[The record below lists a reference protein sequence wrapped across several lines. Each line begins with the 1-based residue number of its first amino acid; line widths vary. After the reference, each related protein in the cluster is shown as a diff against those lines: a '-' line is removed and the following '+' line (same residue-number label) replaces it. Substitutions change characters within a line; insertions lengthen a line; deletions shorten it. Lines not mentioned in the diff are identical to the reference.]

1 MKALSFI
8 GSLLLAIAAIA
19 QPTQYS
25 GKIGK
30 YPVHMRIEQKGN
42 KIQGGYVYDKHGL
55 VLLIS
60 GTIAKGT
67 IVLSERDETGYS
79 TGTFSGKITGNDFT
93 GSWKP
98 YPKAPPTA
106 FKLTKDI
113 GGSYTL
119 NYVGAI
125 NNKYRIQMKL
135 TRKGSE
141 LSGMYYYEKQGID
154 IPLRG
159 TMNPDE
165 SFTLDE
171 FTVDG
176 ELQGTFVGKLA
187 ADFSLSGTWSKPS
200 GTPMPFTV
208 KVSRKQVQRD
218 KEYID
223 KGSAEVFARV
233 ITYPDAKGKIAQTV
247 VYPQLRGLKDF
258 AIQQKLN
265 KLFLPPT
272 HSEIQDIDFSYCK
285 EFESERSFTV
295 RCNSDSIISIEFNWY
310 EYSCGAHPN
319 HGANVSTYDLRNGQ
333 ELHLPLI
340 LKPGALKSIAKLAE
354 KKILQQYA
362 DFNPTKL
369 NDILFDETLSLNDST
384 CFIVHKD
391 GLTFHYDPYEIAP
404 YAAGDIDV
412 EFLWS
417 ELDEFV
423 LPESPVRRLYKK

>member
-60 GTIAKGT
+60 GTTAKGT
-67 IVLSERDETGYS
+67 VVLSERDETGYS

-125 NNKYRIQMKL
+125 NNKYRVQMKL

-187 ADFSLSGTWSKPS
+187 ADFSLSGTWSKPG

-223 KGSAEVFARV
+223 KGS
-233 ITYPDAKGKIAQTV
+233 
-247 VYPQLRGLKDF
+247 
-258 AIQQKLN
+258 
-265 KLFLPPT
+265 
-272 HSEIQDIDFSYCK
+272 
-285 EFESERSFTV
+285 
-295 RCNSDSIISIEFNWY
+295 
-310 EYSCGAHPN
+310 
-319 HGANVSTYDLRNGQ
+319 
-333 ELHLPLI
+333 
-340 LKPGALKSIAKLAE
+340 
-354 KKILQQYA
+354 
-362 DFNPTKL
+362 
-369 NDILFDETLSLNDST
+369 
-384 CFIVHKD
+384 
-391 GLTFHYDPYEIAP
+391 
-404 YAAGDIDV
+404 
-412 EFLWS
+412 
-417 ELDEFV
+417 
-423 LPESPVRRLYKK
+423 